1 MAGKNG
7 NGTPEST
14 PREPDLLRFVTMGSV
29 DDGKS
34 TLIGRLLHDT
44 ESVFVDQ
51 LKAVKSASEKL
62 KRDGVDLSL
71 LTDGLRAEREQ
82 GITIDVAYRHF
93 ATPRRRFIIA
103 DTPGHVQYTRNM
115 ATGASTADLALLL
128 VDARNGLLTQTRRH
142 AFIASLLGLKHLVLV
157 VNKMD
162 AVGFDQAVF
171 QRIADEFQQFAA
183 RLRFTDLRC
192 IPISALAGDNV
203 VTRSAH
209 MPWYSGPAVLE
220 HLETVY
226 VGGDRN
232 LVDLRFSVQ
241 TVVRPHQDFRGYAGQ
256 VVSGVIR
263 QGDEVVALPSERRSR
278 VKEIVTFDGPRAYA
292 FPPQSVTVV
301 LEDELDISRGDVLVR
316 PHNRPPLRRD
326 LEAMMVWLSAEPL
339 RVGEPYLVK
348 HLAAQVKGVVKAVA
362 YRVDPDTLHREDATT
377 LNLNDIGRISLTV
390 YRPLPSDGYE
400 TNRATGSFILI
411 DPVSNATVGA
421 GMIVDRA
428 QAGTIQVEPPSNDQ
442 PMTAEQRASRFGQKP
457 CTLWLTGLSGA
468 GKSTLARGL
477 EKRLFSQGRACFVLD
492 GDEVRGGLN
501 KGLGFSAEDRC
512 ENIRRC
518 AEVARLMNEAGLLVV
533 TAFISP
539 YRADRKMAREIV
551 GDGRFV
557 ELFVDAPLEVCE
569 KRDVKGLYRKARAG
583 EIKAFTGVSDPYE
596 APESPELRLATG
608 TIDLEASLDLVLE
621 ALEQRGVLPRYR

>member
-7 NGTPEST
+7 NGTPDTSS
-14 PREPDLLRFVTMGSV
+14 REPDLLRFVTMGSV

-44 ESVFVDQ
+44 ESVFIDQ
-51 LKAVKSASEKL
+51 LKAVKNASEKL

-93 ATPRRRFIIA
+93 ATSKRRFIIA

-162 AVGFDQAVF
+162 AVGFDQGVF

-183 RLRFTDLRC
+183 RLRFADLRC

-203 VTRSAH
+203 VTRSDQ
-209 MPWYSGPAVLE
+209 MPWYTGPAVLE

-241 TVVRPHQDFRGYAGQ
+241 TVIRPHQDFRGYAGQ

-263 QGDEVVALPSERRSR
+263 KGDEIVALPSERRSR
-278 VKEIVTFDGPRAYA
+278 VKEIVTFDGPRDYA

-316 PHNRPPLRRD
+316 PNNRPPLRRD
-326 LEAMMVWLSAEPL
+326 LEAMMVWLNAAPL
-339 RVGEPYLVK
+339 RVGEPYLIK
-348 HLAAQVKGVVKAVA
+348 HLAAQVKGVVKAVS
-362 YRVDPDTLHREDATT
+362 YRVDPDTLHREDVPT
-377 LNLNDIGRISLTV
+377 LNLNDIGRVSLTV

-400 TNRATGSFILI
+400 SNRATGSFILV
-411 DPVSNATVGA
+411 DPISNATVGA

-428 QAGTIQVEPPSNDQ
+428 QSGPVQVEPVADGESV
-442 PMTAEQRASRFGQKP
+442 TATQRAARFGQKP
-457 CTLWLTGLSGA
+457 CTVWLTGLSGA
-468 GKSTLARGL
+468 GKSTIARGL
-477 EKRLFSQGRACFVLD
+477 ERRLFAQGRACFVLD
-492 GDEVRGGLN
+492 GDEVRNGLN
-501 KGLGFSAEDRC
+501 KGLGFSAEDRR

-518 AEVARLMNEAGLLVV
+518 AEVARLMNEAGLIVI

-539 YRADRKMAREIV
+539 YRADRQMAREII
-551 GDGRFV
+551 GADRFV
-557 ELFVDAPLEVCE
+557 ETFVDASLEVCE
-569 KRDVKGLYRKARAG
+569 KRDVKGLYQKARAG
-583 EIKAFTGVSDPYE
+583 ELKAFTGVSDPYE
-596 APESPELRLATG
+596 APESPELRLAAG
-608 TIDLEASLDLVLE
+608 TLDAEASLDLVVE
-621 ALEQRGVLPRYR
+621 ALEQRGVLPKLR

>member
-1 MAGKNG
+1 MAGKH
-7 NGTPEST
+7 GTPETT

-51 LKAVKSASEKL
+51 LKAVRSASAKL
-62 KRDGVDLSL
+62 NRDGVDLSL

-93 ATPRRRFIIA
+93 ATKRRRFIIA

-142 AFIASLLGLKHLVLV
+142 AFIASLLGLKHLVLA

-162 AVGFDQAVF
+162 AVGFDEAVF
-171 QRIADEFQQFAA
+171 QRISDEFQQFAS

-192 IPISALAGDNV
+192 IPVSALGGDNV
-203 VTRSAH
+203 TVPSSRMA
-209 MPWYSGPAVLE
+209 WYHGPPLLD

-241 TVVRPHQDFRGYAGQ
+241 RVVRPNMDFRGYAGQ
-256 VVSGVIR
+256 VVSGVLR
-263 QGDEVVALPSERRSR
+263 QGDDIVALPSERRSK
-278 VKEIVTFDGPRAYA
+278 VKEIVTFDGSLPYA

-301 LEDELDISRGDVLVR
+301 LEDELDVSRGDVLVR
-316 PHNRPPLRRD
+316 PANRPPLRREF
-326 LEAMMVWLSAEPL
+326 EAMMVWLSESPL

-348 HLAAQVKGVVKAVA
+348 HLAAQVKGQVRAIS
-362 YRVDPDTLHREDATT
+362 YRVDPDTLHREQVPT
-377 LNLNDIGRISLTV
+377 LHLNDIGRVSLTV
-390 YRPLPSDGYE
+390 FRPLPSDGYE
-400 TNRATGSFILI
+400 VNRGTGSFILI
-411 DPVSNATVGA
+411 DPISNATVGA

-428 QAGTIQVEPPSNDQ
+428 QAPATVQLEPGAAGPTPLDAL
-442 PMTAEQRASRFGQKP
+442 TRAARLGQKP

-468 GKSTLARGL
+468 GKSTVARAL
-477 EKRLFSQGRACFVLD
+477 ERRLTDQGRSCFVLD
-492 GDEVRGGLN
+492 GDEVRNGLN
-501 KGLGFSAEDRC
+501 RGLGFSAADRR

-518 AEVARLMNEAGLLVV
+518 AEVARLMNEAGLIVI

-539 YRADRKMAREIV
+539 YRADRFMAREIV
-551 GDGRFV
+551 GEGHFLEV
-557 ELFVDAPLEVCE
+557 FVDAPLATCE
-569 KRDVKGLYRKARAG
+569 ERDVKGLYRKARAG
-583 EIKAFTGVSDPYE
+583 EIPSFTGVSDPYE
-596 APESPELRLATG
+596 PPEAPELRVPTTTHL
-608 TIDLEASLDLVLE
+608 DASVDLVMDL
-621 ALEQRGVLPRYR
+621 LDRRGVLRAG